1 METCI
6 WSETEVEVYSESLSQ
21 ELSVNTRQFFIIDMH
36 TISPCDIYVCS
47 EVYLSGVG

>member
-36 TISPCDIYVCS
+36 IYVCS